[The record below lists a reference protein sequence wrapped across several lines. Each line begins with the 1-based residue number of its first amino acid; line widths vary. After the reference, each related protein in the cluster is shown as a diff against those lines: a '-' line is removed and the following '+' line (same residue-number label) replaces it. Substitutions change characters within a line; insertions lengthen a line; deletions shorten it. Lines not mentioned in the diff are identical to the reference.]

1 VHVSDG
7 IDFVQRYRMNRQEH
21 HMKTVIAALSLS
33 AVSAVVATTAFAD
46 GGIGRAG
53 TYQMSTDAPSTMT
66 RAQVRAELAASYA
79 NGTLPALNRNTYP
92 DRSMAG
98 NAIAAQNEQRAR
110 DAALAEQRN
119 RSIVEFANGSVTQS
133 GKVDV
138 Q

>member
-1 VHVSDG
+1 
-7 IDFVQRYRMNRQEH
+7 
-21 HMKTVIAALSLS
+21 MKTVIAALSLS
-33 AVSAVVATTAFAD
+33 AVSALVSTTAFAD

-53 TYQMSTDAPSTMT
+53 TYQTTATSESTMT
-66 RAQVRAELAASYA
+66 RAQVRAELAAAYA

-98 NAIAAQNEQRAR
+98 IAIAEQHEQRAR

-119 RSIVEFANGSVTQS
+119 RSIVEFANGSATQS
-133 GKVDV
+133 GKPQV